1 MGGRESLYIGM
12 KCCDKIGY
20 IGGGAPAPGIFPT
33 KDQFMDHPG
42 VMSKDEIRID
52 PPYSP
57 YLLLI
62 AGGTSDT
69 MVNDFPEQYHKLFTE
84 HGTENIFLP
93 VPGGGHDSST
103 VIPGNGTTDCIRC
116 STSASDASF
125 PRTTSAT
132 SASGSWSAGRTTP
145 RTPNPCT

>member
-1 MGGRESLYIGM
+1 ENTAISGFSMGGRESLYIGM

-20 IGGGAPAPGIFPT
+20 IGAAAPAPGIFQT

-62 AGGTSDT
+62 AGGTSDN
-69 MVNDFPEQYHKLFTE
+69 MVNDFPKQYYDLFTA
-84 HGTENIFLP
+84 HGTESIFLS
-93 VPGGGHDSST
+93 VPGGGHDNST
-103 VIPGNGTTDCIRC
+103 VIPLMYNFIRFIFK
-116 STSASDASF
+116 A
-125 PRTTSAT
+125 
-132 SASGSWSAGRTTP
+132 
-145 RTPNPCT
+145 